1 MIFKNTIKRF
11 VLEEVEKEYK
21 SGNYAAYAPFMDTL
35 LSRNTPLKSTNLDRR
50 LIHYWESRKLFNEV
64 SDNGYLSFFDVSLL
78 NVLQELKVIGVTP
91 KTMEEV
97 HKFFFG
103 NNSFLDALFSKSNI
117 EKLAF
122 SSKEIDDLSKSKDLL
137 QMLKNYGWNN
147 FSLTILAILL
157 TRKNTC
163 LHVSAGG
170 KVAAFEVDNII
181 NHLDPNVVLN
191 ELFNGSF
198 ISISLYKIIYK
209 VIDDN
214 ELFSLNEGV
223 LEIKE
228 SSINIIKKMFNDDKI
243 QKITFRLNDKRTPIM
258 EVTKRLDFAEFYNKI
273 HYLKKKGTFLD
284 MQIKT
289 RDGKVQLFEVTEL
302 INTK

>member
-64 SDNGYLSFFDVSLL
+64 SDNGYLSFFDVSWL

-163 LHVSAGG
+163 LQVSAGG
-170 KVAAFEVDNII
+170 KVAAFEVADII
-181 NHLDPNVVLN
+181 DPSDSFGRLN
-191 ELFNGSF
+191 KIFNESF
-198 ISISLYKIIYK
+198 ISVSLYNIIYK
-209 VIDDN
+209 VINDN
-214 ELFSLNEGV
+214 DLFNLNDGV

-228 SSINIIKKMFNDDKI
+228 ASINIIKKMFNDDAI
-243 QKITFRLNDKRTPIM
+243 QKITFRLNDKRMPIV
-258 EVTKRLDFAEFYNKI
+258 EVTKRLDFAEFYNKV

-289 RDGKVQLFEVTEL
+289 RDGNVQLFEVTEL

>member
-64 SDNGYLSFFDVSLL
+64 SDNGYLSFFDVSWL

-170 KVAAFEVDNII
+170 KVAAFEVADIF
-181 NHLDPNVVLN
+181 DPSDSFGRLN
-191 ELFNGSF
+191 KFFNESF
-198 ISISLYKIIYK
+198 ISVSFYNIIYK
-209 VIDDN
+209 VINDN
-214 ELFSLNEGV
+214 DLFNLNDGV

-228 SSINIIKKMFNDDKI
+228 ASINIIKKMFNDDAI
-243 QKITFRLNDKRTPIM
+243 QKITFRLNDKRMPIV
-258 EVTKRLDFAEFYNKI
+258 EVTKRLDFAEFYNKV

-289 RDGKVQLFEVTEL
+289 RDGNVQLFEVTEL

>member
-64 SDNGYLSFFDVSLL
+64 SDNGYLSFFDVSWL

-170 KVAAFEVDNII
+170 KVAAFEVADII
-181 NHLDPNVVLN
+181 DPSDSFGRLN
-191 ELFNGSF
+191 KIFNESF
-198 ISISLYKIIYK
+198 ISVSLYNIIYK
-209 VIDDN
+209 VINDN
-214 ELFSLNEGV
+214 DLFNLNDGV

-228 SSINIIKKMFNDDKI
+228 ASINIIKKMFNDDAI
-243 QKITFRLNDKRTPIM
+243 QKITFRLNDKRMPIV
-258 EVTKRLDFAEFYNKI
+258 EVTKRLEFAEFYNKV

-289 RDGKVQLFEVTEL
+289 RDGNVQLFEVTEL

>member
-64 SDNGYLSFFDVSLL
+64 SDNGYLSFFDVSWL

-117 EKLAF
+117 EKMAF

-163 LHVSAGG
+163 LQVSAGG
-170 KVAAFEVDNII
+170 KVAAFEVADII
-181 NHLDPNVVLN
+181 DPSDSFGRLN
-191 ELFNGSF
+191 KIFNESF
-198 ISISLYKIIYK
+198 ISVSLYNIIYK
-209 VIDDN
+209 VINDN
-214 ELFSLNEGV
+214 DLFNLNDGV

-228 SSINIIKKMFNDDKI
+228 ASINIIKKMFNDDAI
-243 QKITFRLNDKRTPIM
+243 QKITFRLNDKRMPIV
-258 EVTKRLDFAEFYNKI
+258 EVTKRLDFAEFYNKV

-289 RDGKVQLFEVTEL
+289 RDGNIQLFEVTEL

>member
-64 SDNGYLSFFDVSLL
+64 SDNGYLSFFDVSWL

-103 NNSFLDALFSKSNI
+103 NNSFLDTLFSKSNI

-170 KVAAFEVDNII
+170 KVAAFEVADII
-181 NHLDPNVVLN
+181 DPSDSFGRLN
-191 ELFNGSF
+191 KIFNESF
-198 ISISLYKIIYK
+198 ISVSLYNIIYK
-209 VIDDN
+209 VINDN
-214 ELFSLNEGV
+214 DLFNLNDGV

-228 SSINIIKKMFNDDKI
+228 ASINIIKKMFNDDAI
-243 QKITFRLNDKRTPIM
+243 QKITFRLNDKRMPIV
-258 EVTKRLDFAEFYNKI
+258 EVTKRLDFAEFYNKV

-289 RDGKVQLFEVTEL
+289 RDGNVQLFEVTEL

>member
-11 VLEEVEKEYK
+11 VLEDVEKEYK
-21 SGNYAAYAPFMDTL
+21 SGNYAAYAPFIDTL
-35 LSRNTPLKSTNLDRR
+35 LSSNTPLKSTNLDRR

-64 SDNGYLSFFDVSLL
+64 SDNGYLSFFDVSWL
-78 NVLQELKVIGVTP
+78 NVLQELKVIGVNP

>member
-64 SDNGYLSFFDVSLL
+64 SDNGYLSFFDVSWL

-170 KVAAFEVDNII
+170 KVAAFEVADII
-181 NHLDPNVVLN
+181 DPSDSFGRLN
-191 ELFNGSF
+191 KIFNESF
-198 ISISLYKIIYK
+198 ISVSLYNIIYK
-209 VIDDN
+209 VINDN
-214 ELFSLNEGV
+214 DLFNLNDGV

-228 SSINIIKKMFNDDKI
+228 ASINIIKKMFNDDAI
-243 QKITFRLNDKRTPIM
+243 QKITFRLNDKKMPIV
-258 EVTKRLDFAEFYNKI
+258 EVTKRLDFAEFYNKV

-289 RDGKVQLFEVTEL
+289 RDGNIQLFEVTEL

>member
-64 SDNGYLSFFDVSLL
+64 SDNGYLSFFDVSWL

-170 KVAAFEVDNII
+170 KVAAFEVADII
-181 NHLDPNVVLN
+181 DPSDSFGRLN
-191 ELFNGSF
+191 KFFNESF
-198 ISISLYKIIYK
+198 ISVSLYNIIYK
-209 VIDDN
+209 VINDN
-214 ELFSLNEGV
+214 DLFNLNDGV

-228 SSINIIKKMFNDDKI
+228 ASINIIKKMFNDDAI
-243 QKITFRLNDKRTPIM
+243 QKITFRLNDKRMPIV
-258 EVTKRLDFAEFYNKI
+258 EVTKRLDFAEFYNKV

-289 RDGKVQLFEVTEL
+289 RDGNVQLFEVTEL

>member
-35 LSRNTPLKSTNLDRR
+35 LSRNIPLKSTNLDRR

-64 SDNGYLSFFDVSLL
+64 SDNGYLSFFDVSWL

-170 KVAAFEVDNII
+170 KVAAFEVADII
-181 NHLDPNVVLN
+181 DPSDSFGRLN
-191 ELFNGSF
+191 KFFNESF
-198 ISISLYKIIYK
+198 ISVSLYNIIYK
-209 VIDDN
+209 VINDN
-214 ELFSLNEGV
+214 DLFNLNDGV

-228 SSINIIKKMFNDDKI
+228 ASINIIKKMFNDDAI
-243 QKITFRLNDKRTPIM
+243 QKITFRLNDKRMPIV
-258 EVTKRLDFAEFYNKI
+258 EVTKRLDFAEFYNKV

-289 RDGKVQLFEVTEL
+289 RDGNVQLFEVTEL

>member
-11 VLEEVEKEYK
+11 VLQEVEKEYK

-64 SDNGYLSFFDVSLL
+64 SDNGYLSFFDVSWL

-170 KVAAFEVDNII
+170 KVAAFEVADII
-181 NHLDPNVVLN
+181 DPSDSFGRLN
-191 ELFNGSF
+191 KFFNESF
-198 ISISLYKIIYK
+198 ISVSLYNIIYK
-209 VIDDN
+209 VINDN
-214 ELFSLNEGV
+214 DLFNLNDGV

-228 SSINIIKKMFNDDKI
+228 ASINIIKKMFNDDAI
-243 QKITFRLNDKRTPIM
+243 QKITFRLNDKRMPIV
-258 EVTKRLDFAEFYNKI
+258 EVTKRLDFAEFYNKV

-289 RDGKVQLFEVTEL
+289 RDGNVQLFEVTEL

>member
-64 SDNGYLSFFDVSLL
+64 SDNGYLSFFDVSWL

-289 RDGKVQLFEVTEL
+289 RDGNVQLFEVTEL